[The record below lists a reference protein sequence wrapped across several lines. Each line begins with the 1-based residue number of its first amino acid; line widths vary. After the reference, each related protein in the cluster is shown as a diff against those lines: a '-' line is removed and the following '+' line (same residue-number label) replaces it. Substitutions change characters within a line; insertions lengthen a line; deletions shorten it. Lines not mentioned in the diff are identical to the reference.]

1 MKTSSLPQWTQYLFP
16 LCCVVFVSLNILNA
30 QDTVTPLSS
39 TSQGITYPRSMG
51 GYFFELGSVSH
62 HAHNANFNRWNFI
75 TVGSMQA
82 TGLSIHQGFLWNF
95 MPSAENNVIVRVGWN
110 TDFASFRESQSATM
124 EQLPWYL
131 QNQLPNRSVETNAR
145 SIRVEHDISM
155 TLMHLTLSA
164 SYRHRIISK
173 IYLELG
179 AESSA
184 MFDSRFYLRQQY
196 DIRNGGTVEA
206 EGSLYNT
213 VTSGNCPK
221 TQPVPLENV
230 SIPIMLLGG
239 VGAHVN
245 DLVYFYARY
254 YHPLTPLIPQFSW
267 RTERF
272 TVGVELHLSE

>member
-1 MKTSSLPQWTQYLFP
+1 
-16 LCCVVFVSLNILNA
+16 
-30 QDTVTPLSS
+30 
-39 TSQGITYPRSMG
+39 MG